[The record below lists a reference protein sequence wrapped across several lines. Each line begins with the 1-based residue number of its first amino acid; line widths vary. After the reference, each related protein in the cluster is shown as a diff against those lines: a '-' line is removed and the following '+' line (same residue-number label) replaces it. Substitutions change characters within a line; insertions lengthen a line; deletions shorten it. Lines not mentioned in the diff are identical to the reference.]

1 MENIH
6 AQLAE
11 RIRVAAEK
19 QTPLRI
25 VGGNSKAFY
34 GQLVKGDKIDVKHYC
49 GIIEYEPSELVISV
63 RAGTPLREVESAL
76 AERGQ
81 MLPFEPPHFG
91 DHATIGGCVA
101 TGLSG
106 PARPSRGSVRD
117 FVLGVRIIDG
127 LGIDQRFGGK
137 VIKNV
142 AGYDVSRLMT
152 GSLGTLG
159 VITEVSFKILPLP
172 VTQETISFEMAADK
186 AIDQLNRWAAQPLPI
201 SASCHAGDRLWV
213 RLSGTSSAVA
223 TAKTKLGGEIVSSQ
237 NEFWNGIR
245 EQTADFFKSSLPL
258 WRLSVP
264 SVVTPISLAGKQ
276 LIEWAGAQRWLLSD
290 ASHETIRDAVAII
303 GGHATRFNNQ
313 RGSGPIFHALA
324 PAIATLHRRIKSTF
338 DPHGIL
344 NPGRMDNF

>member
-11 RIRVAAEK
+11 RIRAAAEK

-34 GQLVKGDKIDVKHYC
+34 GKPVDGEEIDVKPYC
-49 GIIEYEPSELVISV
+49 GVIEYEPSELVISV
-63 RAGTPLREVESAL
+63 RAGTPLHEVEGAL

-91 DHATIGGCVA
+91 ENATIGGCVA

-106 PARPSRGSVRD
+106 PARASRGSVRD

-127 LGIDQRFGGK
+127 LGLDQRFGGK

-152 GSLGTLG
+152 GALGTLG

-172 VTQETISFEMAADK
+172 VTQETIVFDMTAEK
-186 AIDQLNRWAAQPLPI
+186 AIDQINRWAALPLPL
-201 SASCHAGDRLWV
+201 SATCHAGDRLWV
-213 RLSGTSSAVA
+213 RLSGTSNAVA
-223 TAKTKLGGEIVSSQ
+223 TARTKLGGEIVANP
-237 NEFWNGIR
+237 NEYWNSIR
-245 EQTADFFKSSLPL
+245 EQSHDFFKSSLPL

-264 SVVTPISLAGKQ
+264 SVATPIALTGKQ
-276 LIEWAGAQRWLLSD
+276 LIEWGGAQRWLLSD
-290 ASHETIRDAVAII
+290 ASPESIREAVEKI
-303 GGHATRFNNQ
+303 GGHATRFHND
-313 RGSGPIFHALA
+313 RGNGAIFHPLA
-324 PAIATLHRRIKSTF
+324 PAVATLHRRLKSTF
-338 DPHGIL
+338 DPRGIL